1 MTTTVALRTRAR
13 GATRTLSSLVQG
25 PRLKVCPEL
34 AGEQATISPNC
45 GPFVF
50 RPLFV
55 PPSFVEGAKLVEI
68 MRRSVLV
75 SLVAAVAAYTP
86 SPLCM
91 RTQSTRSQP
100 AHVVMKGK
108 GSRGIPGKATSGRT
122 ASGGITDKA
131 KKKFEIDDFNA
142 KSEWTLVAEKGDLGA
157 ETGSTKAVA
166 AGVARKRVESA
177 VSGCHRP
184 PPGLLGPSFQARPA
198 ACLPAAEGEPLRRP
212 GPSGVLPCGRDAPPQ
227 SPMFPRPRPRRDRS
241 MCGL

>member
-1 MTTTVALRTRAR
+1 M
-13 GATRTLSSLVQG
+13 
-25 PRLKVCPEL
+25 
-34 AGEQATISPNC
+34 
-45 GPFVF
+45 
-50 RPLFV
+50 
-55 PPSFVEGAKLVEI
+55 EI

-142 KSEWTLVAEKGDLGA
+142 KSEWTLVAEKDDLGA

-166 AGVARKRVESA
+166 AGVARKLWRAPSQW
-177 VSGCHRP
+177 CHRP
-184 PPGLLGPSFQARPA
+184 PPGLLGPSLRGRPRAHEQLKASSCAARGPAGCCLAAATPRHSRRRFHDPGPAGTGVCVVADPRPA
-198 ACLPAAEGEPLRRP
+198 DG
-212 GPSGVLPCGRDAPPQ
+212 GG
-227 SPMFPRPRPRRDRS
+227 
-241 MCGL
+241 